1 MIGLS
6 RQHTKRV
13 DTVGIKKLVT
23 ASVAVAV
30 TLSFQGCGVMFGG
43 TTETIRVSSSPAPA
57 RLTTEP
63 TTGTFSTPASL
74 ELQRK
79 NSYVLTASLDGYRP
93 AELQIRQEMRTG
105 PLVLDILLTGLIGV
119 VVDALTGGWWNLE
132 PDDSNLVLERVA
144 TTGVGPDRIEVR
156 VSVDSERGTLGVESD
171 VPGVQLQIR
180 QRP

>member
-6 RQHTKRV
+6 RR
-13 DTVGIKKLVT
+13 
-23 ASVAVAV
+23 
-30 TLSFQGCGVMFGG
+30 
-43 TTETIRVSSSPAPA
+43 
-57 RLTTEP
+57 
-63 TTGTFSTPASL
+63 TFSTPASL

-79 NSYVLTASLDGYRP
+79 NSYVLTASLDGYQP

-105 PLVLDILLTGLIGV
+105 PLVLDILFTGLFGV

-156 VSVDSERGTLGVESD
+156 VSG
-171 VPGVQLQIR
+171 
-180 QRP
+180 